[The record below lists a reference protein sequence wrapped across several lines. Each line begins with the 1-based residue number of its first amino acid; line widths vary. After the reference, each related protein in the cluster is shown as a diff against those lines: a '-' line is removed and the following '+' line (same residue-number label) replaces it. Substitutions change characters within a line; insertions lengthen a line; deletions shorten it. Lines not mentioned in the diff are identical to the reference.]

1 MIEPEM
7 CFADLLDNMEI
18 AENYLKYSL
27 LYVLENN
34 KDEIEFLEKNNEKGL
49 RKRLENIVNSNF
61 ERVTYTEAINIFEKN
76 KVNN

>member
-61 ERVTYTEAINIFEKN
+61 ERVTYTEAIDIFEKN